1 MREYWIHQIFF
12 FNEMNGERLRQ
23 EVFYLAYHLHW
34 SWSDVMALDLG
45 DRKNYVQMLVERINV
60 ENKML
65 EDMENKFSNH

>member
-1 MREYWIHQIFF
+1 
-12 FNEMNGERLRQ
+12 MNGERLRQ

-65 EDMENKFSNH
+65 EDMENKFSTH